1 MILNIPFVICKSLV
15 EKHLNIKLPD
25 VVQGGSRYTY
35 IENLISQCETILFSG
50 IYQTPKQAMQEL
62 LIWIADWYLIKVF

>member
-35 IENLISQCETILFSG
+35 IKNLISQCETILFSG
-50 IYQTPKQAMQEL
+50 IYQTPKQAMQDL